1 MAVADGAEGYAEA
14 YTDNLDKDEGAAGND
29 EILTGWG
36 NDIVAGDSQARASD
50 TAIADAD
57 TKAILGDGS
66 AGNDYIDVDG
76 GLWNKIGRAHV
87 CTPDTSLQLVSRLRL
102 VNNKKQ

>member
-14 YTDNLDKDEGAAGND
+14 YTDNLGKDEGAAGND

-57 TKAILGDGS
+57 NKAILGAGSDGH
-66 AGNDYIDVDG
+66 DYIDVDG
-76 GLWNKIGRAHV
+76 GLWNKVAGHAQAIAGRAAKALGKN
-87 CTPDTSLQLVSRLRL
+87 DDRL
-102 VNNKKQ
+102 